1 MKMYKLHLSILDRFK
16 NNVKSILLQD
26 TFVIPS
32 QLSKIVVII
41 ILRTILLY
49 NLWGV
54 IGNFK
59 IYVAWVKQGPIL
71 TFIATSTKYQLNEL
85 TVHNNWRYLVQRIN

>member
-32 QLSKIVVII
+32 KLSKIVVII

-54 IGNFK
+54 IGNLK

-71 TFIATSTKYQLNEL
+71 TCIATSTKYQLNEL
-85 TVHNNWRYLVQRIN
+85 TVHNNKIEGT